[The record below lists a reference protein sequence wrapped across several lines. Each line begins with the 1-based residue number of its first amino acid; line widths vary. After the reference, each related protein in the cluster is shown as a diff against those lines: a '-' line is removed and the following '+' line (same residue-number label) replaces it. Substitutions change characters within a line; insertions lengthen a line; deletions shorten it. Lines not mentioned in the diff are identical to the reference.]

1 MFVKAQNEKRF
12 INLANVTDV
21 YSERK
26 TEGGKQKY
34 VLYFDKI
41 PAGSFSKQESID
53 NVIHRIGDC
62 CVFIM
67 DDNYK
72 SNIIGCIA
80 YIGFC
85 NNCISVEEV
94 HSSGQLT
101 LLFTEHI
108 KVIGRLED

>member
-1 MFVKAQNEKRF
+1 MNMFIKAQNEKRF

-53 NVIHRIGDC
+53 KVLTMLESKVQAKQRMEIIDGEPPKIIYYQDQ
-62 CVFIM
+62 VFQIPNE
-67 DDNYK
+67 DDL
-72 SNIIGCIA
+72 A
-80 YIGFC
+80 
-85 NNCISVEEV
+85 
-94 HSSGQLT
+94 
-101 LLFTEHI
+101 
-108 KVIGRLED
+108 

>member
-53 NVIHRIGDC
+53 KVLTMLESKVQAKQRMEIIDGEPPKIIYYQDQ
-62 CVFIM
+62 VFQIQARM
-67 DDNYK
+67 NWYEET
-72 SNIIGCIA
+72 IICKRQSI
-80 YIGFC
+80 
-85 NNCISVEEV
+85 
-94 HSSGQLT
+94 
-101 LLFTEHI
+101 
-108 KVIGRLED
+108 

>member
-1 MFVKAQNEKRF
+1 MFVKAQSGKRF

-53 NVIHRIGDC
+53 RVLMLLENRVQEKRSAEIIDGEPSKIIYYQDQ
-62 CVFIM
+62 VFQIPNE
-67 DDNYK
+67 DDL
-72 SNIIGCIA
+72 
-80 YIGFC
+80 
-85 NNCISVEEV
+85 V
-94 HSSGQLT
+94 
-101 LLFTEHI
+101 
-108 KVIGRLED
+108 

>member
-41 PAGSFSKQESID
+41 PAGSFSKQENID
-53 NVIHRIGDC
+53 RVLMMLENTVQAKQRAEIIDDEPPKIIYYQDQ
-62 CVFIM
+62 VFQIPDE
-67 DDNYK
+67 DDL
-72 SNIIGCIA
+72 
-80 YIGFC
+80 
-85 NNCISVEEV
+85 V
-94 HSSGQLT
+94 
-101 LLFTEHI
+101 
-108 KVIGRLED
+108 